1 MSTTTLSVL
10 GVIVGACATLGGLIV
25 VFLSVIT
32 LFQIRKQVDSRFQE
46 KYQAHQ
52 ETLNQQSAQ
61 WATGIRYWTQAT
73 MTSDLDNASQLMER
87 ALTAWPSAPGAK
99 TEMLRRFCDET
110 ERGYIIDLIPGQRQ
124 TLINVSYSSGRG
136 RYAMPWTAAPL
147 EQHLDDCLV
156 WLTRALEHELHSNE
170 PWLFF
175 AAAKI
180 HAMRQNS
187 DKMLEYLDQWLALTL
202 DPPSDNEIVIL
213 LSAIHHEKDLQR
225 LQSLWSQK
233 FPNSLVF
240 TLQDILQ
247 RLNSNSGSHIQYW
260 LALSKSSLP
269 HTVVVGFSGSNE
281 SQWRLSPD
289 LTNRPLDVESLPND
303 QTLLSYIE
311 SRWILLRPIPWVQ

>member
-61 WATGIRYWTQAT
+61 WATGIRYWTQAA
-73 MTSDLDNASQLMER
+73 MTRDVVTASHLMEE
-87 ALTAWPSAPGAK
+87 AIKAWPSAPGAR
-99 TEMLRRFCDET
+99 TEMLRRLCDET
-110 ERGYIIDLIPGQRQ
+110 ERSYIID
-124 TLINVSYSSGRG
+124 VSYSSGRG
-136 RYAMPWTAAPL
+136 RYAMPWTAAPP

-156 WLTRALEHELHSNE
+156 WLTRALEHELHGNE
-170 PWLFF
+170 SWLFF

-187 DKMLEYLDQWLALTL
+187 DKMLGYLDQWLALTL
-202 DPPSDNEIVIL
+202 DQPSDNEIVIL

-240 TLQDILQ
+240 APEDILQ
-247 RLNSNSGSHIQYW
+247 RLNSNTDLKMQCW
-260 LALSKSSLP
+260 LALSKSSLS
-269 HTVVVGFSGSNE
+269 HTVVVGFSGSSK
-281 SQWRLSPD
+281 SQWYLTPD
-289 LTNRPLDVESLPND
+289 LTNRSLDVENIPDD